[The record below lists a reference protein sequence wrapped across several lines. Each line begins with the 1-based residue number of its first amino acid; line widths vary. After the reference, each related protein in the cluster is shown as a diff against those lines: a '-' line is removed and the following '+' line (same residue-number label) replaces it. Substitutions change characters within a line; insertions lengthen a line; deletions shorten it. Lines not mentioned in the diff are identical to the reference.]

1 MVFQLIV
8 FFVLV
13 KTTHTACTK
22 SSWLTSFD
30 SAGQSMCDEV
40 DYYIRGFERSSANG
54 DHSLNR
60 LEGVECCSAPTPW
73 SDMELLVVYQDWTYD
88 LDTGNHWVFCPN
100 GYFLQGLQRSQGR
113 NLDNIEAARCTK
125 PAIHPHRH
133 SDCYDEDISSCFD
146 GTGLCSCRENYFVTG
161 LYRSKCNSLQ
171 CLDKLECCK
180 MADKLEELD
189 GVSKVKTRIMDATL
203 SNMANLA
210 HLMGYGWCS
219 GCMSNY
225 VGEDF
230 YRDGETWKA
239 NQNGTCNGYKSD
251 QRLSLVFSNWKFAIK
266 NIKYGESVTDEI
278 QPSTLD
284 KGMTRNNDSETATDT
299 YEISETI
306 METIT
311 HSSTS
316 SWTNRIDL
324 GLSVTVQIPLMFP
337 QSSLS
342 STSTFTTSFEQ
353 SSSNTKDQSTANSKT
368 FKKTIEKSIA
378 PFSAAE
384 YEVILHKT
392 RTTVPYTATIIAKFS
407 TEFRGF
413 LRWDGG
419 NDSPTSNYHYQFK
432 GSEDRPTFNYRFG
445 DDSEAFYSALKKEII
460 TRSKPW
466 LWKDIITNYP
476 DTQHLINRLI
486 DESQYEFTL
495 SGTFEHVA
503 GKRID
508 VLWNKVSMTKREAHF
523 GSRRQ
528 CNIIKRTHYARPGPN
543 DAPAIVKYPEV
554 TLVNSEPYREG
565 PHYVENKSA

>member
-1 MVFQLIV
+1 
-8 FFVLV
+8 
-13 KTTHTACTK
+13 
-22 SSWLTSFD
+22 
-30 SAGQSMCDEV
+30 
-40 DYYIRGFERSSANG
+40 
-54 DHSLNR
+54 
-60 LEGVECCSAPTPW
+60 
-73 SDMELLVVYQDWTYD
+73 
-88 LDTGNHWVFCPN
+88 
-100 GYFLQGLQRSQGR
+100 
-113 NLDNIEAARCTK
+113 
-125 PAIHPHRH
+125 
-133 SDCYDEDISSCFD
+133 
-146 GTGLCSCRENYFVTG
+146 
-161 LYRSKCNSLQ
+161 
-171 CLDKLECCK
+171 
-180 MADKLEELD
+180 
-189 GVSKVKTRIMDATL
+189 
-203 SNMANLA
+203 MANVA
-210 HLMGYGWCS
+210 HMLGYGWCS

-251 QRLSLVFSNWKFAIK
+251 QRLNLVFSNWKFAIK

-299 YEISETI
+299 
-306 METIT
+306 
-311 HSSTS
+311 
-316 SWTNRIDL
+316 
-324 GLSVTVQIPLMFP
+324 
-337 QSSLS
+337 SLS
-342 STSTFTTSFEQ
+342 STITFTTSFEQ

-432 GSEDRPTFNYRFG
+432 GSKDRLTFNYRFG

-466 LWKDIITNYP
+466 FWKDIITNYP
-476 DTQHLINRLI
+476 DAQHINRLI

-508 VLWNKVSMTKREAHF
+508 VLWKKVSMTKREDHF
-523 GSRRQ
+523 RRRSRRQ
-528 CNIIKRTHYARPGPN
+528 CNIIKGTHYARPGPN
-543 DAPAIVKYPEV
+543 DAPAIVKFPEV